1 VGTNKVAL
9 TSTVNGVDPLTQEL
23 ETIEIADISAM
34 VQRTQEMLET
44 LELAHGTRFP
54 WGSKGNILFEKHLEG
69 RAFAFVS
76 RPILAEIEDT
86 FNKGATKTIA
96 RVMVRRFN
104 PETGELLPAQEAR
117 LQGGYVMSQLR
128 AMTDNEMVG
137 SYLWTLARDMDDSPY
152 QRGDGWE
159 YPRKLAIFDE
169 ASDSPAD
176 ASLDKSWVDSVQETA
191 MKVAAL
197 ADQGTTILPTRSG
210 GVSRK

>member
-1 VGTNKVAL
+1 MVATQKTGL
-9 TSTVNGVDPLTQEL
+9 TATVNGIDPLTQPL
-23 ETIEIADISAM
+23 ETIEIADISAL

-69 RAFAFVS
+69 RAFVFVS
-76 RPILAEIEDT
+76 RPILVEVEDA
-86 FNKGATKTIA
+86 FNKGQTKTIA
-96 RVMVRRFN
+96 RVMVRRFD
-104 PETGELLPAQEAR
+104 PESGELLAEQEAR

-137 SYLWTLARDMDDSPY
+137 SYLWTLARDTDDSPY

-159 YPRKLAIFDE
+159 YPRKLAIFDVS
-169 ASDSPAD
+169 SDTPAD

-197 ADQGTTILPTRSG
+197 ADQGTTILPTRTG
-210 GVSRK
+210 RK